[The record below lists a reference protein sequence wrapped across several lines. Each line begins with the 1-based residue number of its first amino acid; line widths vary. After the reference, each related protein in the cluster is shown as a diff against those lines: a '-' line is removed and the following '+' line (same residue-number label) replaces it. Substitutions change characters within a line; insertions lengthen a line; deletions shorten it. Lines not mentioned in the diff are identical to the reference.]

1 MTDTHRK
8 IQELLPLVI
17 KSHIDLG
24 HSLKSIQTSD
34 EGLTSIIY
42 DDEYGNETSDHYRYD
57 NPKAIT
63 FLEGVLFTN
72 KTKLRK

>member
-24 HSLKSIQTSD
+24 HSLKSVQTSD
-34 EGLTSIIY
+34 DGLTSIIY